1 MKLTFYGHA
10 CFQIDTGKEKILF
23 DPFLTGNGEASIS
36 FDKVECDYLLL
47 SHAHADHFGDTL
59 PIAERTKAKVIAI
72 PEIIRSFPETIT
84 NVQPMN
90 IGGNYEAPFGVVK
103 MVQAVHSSGIPGG
116 IAAGFII
123 TFIDGLTLYYSG
135 DTALF
140 GDMKLYGDIFA
151 IDYAVLPI
159 GDNYTMGPKDALWA
173 AKFLKAKT
181 VVPIHYNTWPI
192 IEQNPEEFRETAKKE
207 GLSAIIV
214 NPGDSI
220 TL

>member
-36 FDKVECDYLLL
+36 PDKVECHYLLL
-47 SHAHADHFGDTL
+47 SHAHADHFGDTI
-59 PIAERTKAKVIAI
+59 PIAERTNAKVIAI
-72 PEIIRSFPETIT
+72 PEIIRTFPETIT

-103 MVQAVHSSGIPGG
+103 MVQAIHSSGIPGG

-123 TFIDGLTLYYSG
+123 AFTNGPTLYYSG
-135 DTALF
+135 DSALF
-140 GDMKLYGDIFA
+140 GDMKLYGEMFD

-159 GDNYTMGPKDALWA
+159 GDNYTMGPQDALRA
-173 AKFLKAKT
+173 AKLLQAKT
-181 VVPIHYNTWPI
+181 VIPIHYNTWPV
-192 IEQNPEEFRETAKKE
+192 IEQNPEELKQEAEKE
-207 GLSAIIV
+207 GIKTQIMKS
-214 NPGDSI
+214 GDSI
-220 TL
+220 SL